1 MSIFVV
7 FRVSDPNK
15 IKAALEAAVP
25 NDFLDIGHNEW
36 PVSFKG
42 TTKDLSDKLGV
53 SEASNGAAIIFSMAG
68 YFGRAPTNIWDWIK
82 AKAEASDG

>member
-7 FRVSDPNK
+7 FRVSNPDK
-15 IKAALEAAVP
+15 MQAALEAAVP
-25 NDFLDIGHNEW
+25 NDFLDAGHNEW
-36 PVSFKG
+36 LVSFKG

-53 SEASNGAAIIFSMAG
+53 SDGSNGAAIIFGMAG